1 MGVQINGS
9 EGNVIATKGTY
20 SGNVTIGGTL
30 TYEDVTNIDSVGLIT
45 ARSGIEIGARPG
57 VGASISVDGN
67 AIFSGIT
74 TAATLRATT
83 GIVTTLNVAG
93 DVDIADKIIH
103 TGDTDTAIRFPAADT
118 ITAETAGGERLRIDS
133 TGSLFAGG
141 TPLTE
146 SDLNWGHDTYQR
158 PHIFSGNTGG
168 TPSDG
173 AIVAATVT
181 ENPSDSRIGAF
192 IFGCKTSSTSGV
204 SNSGLKAFIEG
215 FTNTNVSDAWKTGGY
230 MKFSTRADNGTT
242 PAERLRINSDGNVQ
256 IGTAANAGDT
266 LRYLDVANY
275 NTGSNAGSI
284 LRLLTTKS
292 DGSSAAGLD
301 IVKYKAG
308 GASLINY
315 ETIGSN
321 GYISFATGQNA
332 GSPVERLRIKSDG
345 AFSLT
350 SENTTGW
357 LLKAGQDSASYSAID
372 GHFPTTNRTL
382 YLNQETTHRSFVV
395 WNKNGSD
402 GYGFGLDNS
411 GNFKVV
417 SGSSERMKISSQG
430 YLTTPSTVSFQAY
443 GGGNWSAGNY
453 VVLTNTNWND
463 GNGYNTSN
471 GVFTAPVTGT
481 YLFTIT
487 GLYTLNNVSAPHK
500 IVWHVNNVNSG
511 VLAEW
516 QDSSI
521 ANSYNT
527 IGNSSIIFKLS
538 ATNTV
543 RIYVESSTAHISGGQ
558 TRYCGHLIG

>member
-292 DGSSAAGLD
+292 DGSGAAGLD

-430 YLTTPSTVSFQAY
+430 YVTTPSTVSFQAY
-443 GGGNWSAGNY
+443 GGSNWSAGNY

-487 GLYTLNNVSAPHK
+487 GLYTLNNVSPPHK

-516 QDSSI
+516 QDGSI
-521 ANSYNT
+521 GSSYNT

>member
-292 DGSSAAGLD
+292 DGSGAAGLD

-453 VVLTNTNWND
+453 VVLTSTNWND
-463 GNGYNTSN
+463 GSGYNTSN

-516 QDSSI
+516 QDGSISS
-521 ANSYNT
+521 SYNT